1 MIATEWLYWIA
12 GLLEGEGCFQHRR
25 NGDLLVQVVMTDGDI
40 IGRLQTLLGFGTL
53 RQSRL
58 PSGKTGFRWT
68 STHQANTAG
77 LLMTVLPLMGARRA
91 DKIRE
96 CLKAWGAK
104 PLRKAMWTHCKN
116 GHELSGDNLWLI
128 HEGKYEKRRCRECAR
143 LRQIKYKQSK
153 RPETA

>member
-1 MIATEWLYWIA
+1 MISMLELGWIA

-25 NGDLLVQVVMTDGDI
+25 NGDLLIQVVMTDGDI
-40 IGRLQTLLGFGTL
+40 IGRLKTLLGFGTL

-58 PSGKTGFRWT
+58 PSGKIGFRWT

-77 LLMTVLPLMGARRA
+77 LMMTLLPLMGARRG

-96 CLKAWGAK
+96 CLNRWKPK

-116 GHELSGDNLWLI
+116 GHELSGDNLWII
-128 HEGKYEKRRCRECAR
+128 HEGKYDKRRCRECTR

-153 RPETA
+153 RLEA